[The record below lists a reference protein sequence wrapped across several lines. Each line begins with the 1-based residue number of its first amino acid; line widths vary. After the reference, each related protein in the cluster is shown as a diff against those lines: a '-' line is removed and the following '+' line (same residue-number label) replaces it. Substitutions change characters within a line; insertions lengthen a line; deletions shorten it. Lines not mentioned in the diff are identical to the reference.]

1 MTMLPAQARL
11 VVGARMRAVRE
22 SARATLTRTA
32 ARSGWDKGHLSRVER
47 GSVKPSR
54 PLVEW
59 YDSAFGEDGA
69 LVDEFLTLEAA
80 VRDGRDRALRAAHA
94 MDHAG

>member
-1 MTMLPAQARL
+1 M
-11 VVGARMRAVRE
+11 RE
-22 SARATLTRTA
+22 SARASLRGTA

-59 YDSAFGEDGA
+59 YDRAFGEGGA
-69 LVDEFLTLEAA
+69 LLDEFLTLEAA

-94 MDHAG
+94 MDHSR